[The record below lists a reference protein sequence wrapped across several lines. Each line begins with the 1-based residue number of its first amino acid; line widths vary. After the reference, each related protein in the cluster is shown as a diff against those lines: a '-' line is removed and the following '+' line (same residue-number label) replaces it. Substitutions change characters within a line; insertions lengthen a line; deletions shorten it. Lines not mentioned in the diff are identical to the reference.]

1 MAEAKFK
8 KLSRSHELLYG
19 PRKMLLAGFSPAA
32 QVKFR
37 VVINQ
42 AGLQDVP
49 LVWLAAEQGNMLLV
63 DLLKLPAQSGWGDD
77 SNLPRAII
85 LGGMAENEI
94 HRLMTLNRKTRKQ
107 ASLWATITPVSETWT
122 LEYLLHEL
130 QAERKALSQ
139 RK

>member
-8 KLSRSHELLYG
+8 KMSHSHEPLYG

-37 VVINQ
+37 VMINQ

-49 LVWLAAEQGNMLLV
+49 LVWLGIEQEDMLLA
-63 DLLKLPAQSGWGDD
+63 DLLQLPDQSGWRQGSD
-77 SNLPRAII
+77 LPRAVI
-85 LGGMAENEI
+85 LSGMTENEI

-107 ASLWATITPVSETWT
+107 ATLWATITPVSETWT
-122 LEYLLHEL
+122 LTQLFHEL